1 MFWLVFQP
9 KDDYQWITAGGV
21 KIQSVPKDAKIVY
34 VNDTMANHVKEIYTK
49 GKLIAFR
56 RQSIGGWFDTV
67 KAREKAKLNALKELS
82 EYFNIKV
89 SNFEQLVEGQIQSI
103 SVNTNKEQLLSTAL
117 KAYKSVTQT
126 FSSGE
131 FAGAYVYAV
140 WEGYI
145 GSVVYTS
152 VLLVFDPEG
161 VVELTKSM
169 VMFNEEV
176 AKKIE
181 ELGRNGVDFFKALNA
196 VIEEARK

>member
-1 MFWLVFQP
+1 
-9 KDDYQWITAGGV
+9 
-21 KIQSVPKDAKIVY
+21 
-34 VNDTMANHVKEIYTK
+34 
-49 GKLIAFR
+49 
-56 RQSIGGWFDTV
+56 
-67 KAREKAKLNALKELS
+67 
-82 EYFNIKV
+82 
-89 SNFEQLVEGQIQSI
+89 
-103 SVNTNKEQLLSTAL
+103 
-117 KAYKSVTQT
+117 
-126 FSSGE
+126 
-131 FAGAYVYAV
+131 YVYAV

-161 VVELTKSM
+161 AVELTKSM